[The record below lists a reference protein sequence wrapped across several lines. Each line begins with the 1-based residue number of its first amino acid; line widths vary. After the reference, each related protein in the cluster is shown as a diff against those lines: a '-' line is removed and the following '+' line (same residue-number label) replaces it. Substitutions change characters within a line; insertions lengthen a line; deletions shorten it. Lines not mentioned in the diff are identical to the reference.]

1 MKGIKTLPGVPAY
14 RINDHRDEPHILVR
28 AGNSGRWHLYPVS
41 PAGLVRSDW
50 GLVCDRIFAAGLRKS
65 ADVEFGTLCGSTF
78 LTRKEAENLAAK
90 KFNAACGL
98 VAKIWQN

>member
-14 RINDHRDEPHILVR
+14 RIISHYDEPHILVR
-28 AGNSGRWHLYPVS
+28 AGDSGRWHLYPVS
-41 PAGLVRSDW
+41 PAGLVRFDW
-50 GLVCDRIFAAGLRKS
+50 GLVCDRVFAAGLRKS
-65 ADVEFGTLCGSTF
+65 ANVESGTLCSSYF

-90 KFNAACGL
+90 KFDAACGL